1 MSENMGVHPALIMSS
16 NQRPCNPG
24 STEFHSNP
32 NVPFTII
39 STKNKC
45 TIQHNDKIPSFSIQN
60 NHKIPSFNNP
70 HSTFKMIIK
79 HPLFNTHISKLKTQQ
94 SKLNTQHSTLT
105 FQDSKLKTHI
115 STPNA
120 QHSHFNTHISKLNTH
135 ISKLNTHISIL
146 NTHHSKLK
154 A

>member
-79 HPLFNTHISKLKTQQ
+79 HPLFNTHIST
-94 SKLNTQHSTLT
+94 LNTQHS
-105 FQDSKLKTHI
+105 
-115 STPNA
+115 P
-120 QHSHFNTHISKLNTH
+120 FNTHISKLKTQHSTFTLQHSTFTIQRSTLTFQYSTLTFQHSHFKTQHSTLNTH
-135 ISKLNTHISIL
+135 ISKLNT
-146 NTHHSKLK
+146 
-154 A
+154 